1 MYQQN
6 DTGMK
11 TFFRNNSSRTSS
23 KCIIHS
29 DSARIN
35 DNAGC
40 TQTESEDQDE
50 HIDGLEKVLV
60 IISVLLFLILNS

>member
-11 TFFRNNSSRTSS
+11 TLFRNNSSRTSNE
-23 KCIIHS
+23 CIIDS
-29 DSARIN
+29 NSARIN